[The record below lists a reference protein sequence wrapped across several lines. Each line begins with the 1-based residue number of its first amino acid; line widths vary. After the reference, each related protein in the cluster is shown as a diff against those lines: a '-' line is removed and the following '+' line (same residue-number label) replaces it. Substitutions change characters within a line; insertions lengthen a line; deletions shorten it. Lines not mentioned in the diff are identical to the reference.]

1 MSFSRVSSTRNSTSW
16 PGLVGLMRGLVV
28 VLVMGSAMA
37 SHAAPEPA
45 GRGPGQVTLDLE
57 SFRELERRLAVLG
70 ERPSGVALTSAEVS
84 VDASSPGAPRV
95 TATLRAELTAEL
107 MVAPES
113 GTGAW
118 AEVALLPAGIALESA
133 TVDGAPLPLVQ
144 KGAALVWVARGSGV
158 RELVLRYRAVELRA
172 GVIEVPL
179 PQSPSV
185 TLTARLPGDVP
196 AVEVSPGLVTQHTRT
211 PTGTTAVAIV
221 PRALSARLRWGRMP
235 GGEAAIAAAEYRG
248 ELMGEVVR
256 WQAELGVE
264 GRDGEAFVAVA
275 RADVAVLAA
284 RVDGTLA
291 PLEERGG
298 YLFARVMGRG
308 RKTLSLVF
316 EAPLRQGEGPAGTA
330 LWTPRA
336 PLSTFALT
344 LDGDKEVTTVPAG
357 GIERTIVGGK
367 TLAKVALPVSD
378 EVVFNWT
385 SALPESAEQE
395 LRVNADVVHAVRA
408 DAGVLQVTAF
418 ATFEVARGKAQSFS
432 FTVPEAVV
440 VNAVRGQALSDWRVA
455 DPKDGVRLVS
465 VYLDREVTG
474 TFTMRVDYEVL
485 VAGSGAT
492 EAGPQL
498 VPLVTAEAVRRQR
511 GMVALV
517 RGGELEVKPVSV
529 AGLTQVGENQLP
541 VEVRDAVP
549 QKVTHTYKYTET
561 GARLGVE
568 LAPMERESAR
578 FDAAI
583 DTLFSLGE
591 GVVRGLV
598 TVELTVKAGSFADL
612 AIQLP
617 AGINVLSA
625 SAPSLRE
632 HRVVEADGKRT
643 LALSFTREMEGAV
656 KVELVWER
664 VLAPGDL
671 ELEVPLVH
679 VVGAVLEHGRLAIE
693 ALSAVEVKELEA
705 SRVMRVDVQEL
716 PQKLVLRTTNP
727 ILLAYH
733 YVHADPPA
741 ALKLSVKRHAEVAV
755 QVATIDE
762 GHHRTLWTRDG
773 VALTRARYLVRNR
786 GRQFLRVTLPDGATV
801 WSAELAGQP
810 VKPASDEKGAILVPL
825 LNASEPFEVVLVYL
839 VRGEPLGISGEIEG
853 ALLVPDLVETE
864 STWEVFLPDDVVW
877 GEVDTRMTV
886 AAAHEHIVAT
896 ELEGPGAK
904 VTGATAAGESG
915 VAPLGIRVP
924 ERGHRI
930 VLKSLLSNQ
939 GSERATMRVSYRT
952 GGLGGLGAALVFGG
966 VFALGL
972 LALRLSAKVA
982 TPRAV
987 SVGVGVA
994 ALVAIVVGHVHFGAS
1009 PVWALVAIFATG
1021 LLALGRHFAKR
1032 RATV

>member
-1 MSFSRVSSTRNSTSW
+1 MSFSRFSRTPRSTTR
-16 PGLVGLMRGLVV
+16 PGLIGLARGLVF
-28 VLVMGSAMA
+28 VLVMGIAMV

-45 GRGPGQVTLDLE
+45 GPGQVTLGLE
-57 SFRELERRLAVLG
+57 AFRELERRLSLLG
-70 ERPSGVALTSAEVS
+70 ERPSGVALTQAEVV
-84 VDASSPGAPRV
+84 VDLTGTGAPQV
-95 TATLRAELTAEL
+95 TATVRAELMAEL
-107 MVAPES
+107 MAGP
-113 GTGAW
+113 GAGAW
-118 AEVALLPAGIALESA
+118 AELALLPAGVALESA
-133 TVDGAPLPLVQ
+133 TIDGAPLPLTQ
-144 KGAALVWVARGSGV
+144 KGAALMWVARGSGV
-158 RELVLRYRAVELRA
+158 RELVLRYRALGLGA
-172 GVIEVPL
+172 GVVEVPL
-179 PQSPSV
+179 PQAPSV
-185 TLTARLPGDVP
+185 TLIARLPGDVP
-196 AVEVSPGLVTQHTRT
+196 AVELSPGTLTQHTRS
-211 PTGTTAVAIV
+211 PTGTTAVAV
-221 PRALSARLRWGRMP
+221 LPRALSALLRWGRT
-235 GGEAAIAAAEYRG
+235 GSAEVAIAAADYRG
-248 ELMGEVVR
+248 EVLREVVR
-256 WQAELGVE
+256 WQAELTVE
-264 GRDGEAFVAVA
+264 GRDGEALVAVA

-284 RVDGTLA
+284 KVDGAVAL
-291 PLEERGG
+291 LEERGG
-298 YLFARVMGRG
+298 YLFARVAGRG
-308 RKTLSLVF
+308 RKTLSLTF

-344 LDGDKEVTTVPAG
+344 LEGDKEVTTVPSG
-357 GIERTIVGGK
+357 GIERSLVGGR
-367 TLAKVALPVSD
+367 TVARVALPVSD

-385 SALPESAEQE
+385 AALPESAEQE
-395 LRVNADVVHAVRA
+395 LRVNADVVHTVRA

-418 ATFEVARGKAQSFS
+418 ATFEVARGKAQSFTFS
-432 FTVPEAVV
+432 VPEAVV
-440 VNAVRGQALSDWRVA
+440 VNAVRGEALSDWRVG
-455 DPKDGVRLVS
+455 DPKDGARLVS

-474 TFTMRVDYEVL
+474 TFTIRVDYEVL
-485 VAGSGAT
+485 VAGTGASG
-492 EAGPQL
+492 AGPQL

-529 AGLTQVGENQLP
+529 SGLTQVGENQLP

-549 QKVTHTYKYTET
+549 QKVTHTYKYTES

-612 AIQLP
+612 SVELP

-632 HRVVEADGKRT
+632 HRVVDAEGKRT
-643 LALSFTREMEGAV
+643 LELSFTREMEGAV

-679 VVGAVLEHGRLAIE
+679 VVGAVIEQGRLAIE

-705 SRVMRVDVQEL
+705 TRVMRVDVQEL

-727 ILLAYH
+727 ILLAYQ

-741 ALKLSVKRHAEVAV
+741 SLKLSVKRHAEVAV

-762 GHHRTLWTRDG
+762 GHHRTLWTKDG

-825 LNASEPFEVVLVYL
+825 LNASEPFEVVIVYL
-839 VRGEPLGISGEIEG
+839 VRGEPLGVSGEIEG

-864 STWEVFLPDDVVW
+864 STWELFLPDDVVW

-886 AAAHEHIVAT
+886 AAAHEHGAAGDVTGSEADGAI
-896 ELEGPGAK
+896 AK
-904 VTGATAAGESG
+904 VAGEAG

-930 VLKSLLSNQ
+930 ILKSLLSNQ
-939 GSERATMRVSYRT
+939 GSERASMRVSYRVD
-952 GGLGGLGAALVFGG
+952 GMEGLGAALLFGG
-966 VFALGL
+966 VLALGL
-972 LALRLSAKVA
+972 LGLRLSAKVETA
-982 TPRAV
+982 KAV
-987 SVGVGVA
+987 SGGVGVA
-994 ALVAIVVGHVHFGAS
+994 GVLAIVVGFVHFGAS
-1009 PVWALVAIFATG
+1009 PVWAVVALVVVAVLG
-1021 LLALGRHFAKR
+1021 LDRHLARR

>member
-1 MSFSRVSSTRNSTSW
+1 MSFFRSRNTPHSSVQ
-16 PGLVGLMRGLVV
+16 GCLRGLAL
-28 VLVMGSAMA
+28 VLGMVLPTS
-37 SHAAPEPA
+37 SRAAPEPV
-45 GRGPGQVTLDLE
+45 GGGGSGEVTLGLE
-57 SFRELERRLAVLG
+57 AFRELERRLALLG
-70 ERPSGVALTSAEVS
+70 ERPSGVALTQAEVS
-84 VDASSPGAPRV
+84 VDTSVPGAPRV
-95 TATLRAELTAEL
+95 VATVRAELVAEL
-107 MVAPES
+107 MASAGS
-113 GTGAW
+113 GEW
-118 AEVALLPAGIALESA
+118 AEVALLPAGVALESA
-133 TVDGAPLPLVQ
+133 TIDGAPLALSQ

-158 RELVLRYRAVELRA
+158 RELVLSYRAVELGA
-172 GVIEVPL
+172 GVLEVPL
-179 PQSPSV
+179 PQAPSV
-185 TLTARLPGDVP
+185 TLSATLPGDVP
-196 AVEVSPGLVTQHTRT
+196 AVEVSPGIVTRHTRT
-211 PTGTTAVAIV
+211 PTGTTAVAV
-221 PRALSARLRWGRMP
+221 LPRSLSARLRWGRTA
-235 GGEAAIAAAEYRG
+235 GAEVAIATAEYRG
-248 ELMGEVVR
+248 EVLREVVR
-256 WQAELGVE
+256 WQATLSVE
-264 GRDGEAFVAVA
+264 SRDGEALVAVL
-275 RADVAVLAA
+275 RADVAVLSA
-284 RVDGTLA
+284 RIDGA
-291 PLEERGG
+291 VAVLEERGG
-298 YLFARVMGRG
+298 FLFARVAGRG
-308 RKTLSLVF
+308 RKALELTF

-336 PLSTFALT
+336 PLSSFVLT
-344 LDGDKEVTTVPAG
+344 VDGDKEVTTLPAG
-357 GIERTIVGGK
+357 GIERSLVGGK
-367 TLAKVALPVSD
+367 TVAKVALPVSD

-385 SALPESAEQE
+385 AALPESAEQE
-395 LRVNADVVHAVRA
+395 LRVNADVVHTVRA
-408 DAGVLQVTAF
+408 DSGVLQVTAF

-432 FTVPEAVV
+432 FTVPEAAVI
-440 VNAVRGQALSDWRVA
+440 NAVHGMALSDWRVG
-455 DPKDGVRLVS
+455 DPKDGLRLVS
-465 VYLDREVTG
+465 IYLDREVTG
-474 TFTMRVDYEVL
+474 TFAMRIEYEVL
-485 VAGSGAT
+485 VKAT
-492 EAGPQL
+492 APGEQGPQL

-529 AGLTQVGENQLP
+529 VGLTQVGENQLP

-583 DTLFSLGE
+583 DTLLSLGE

-612 AIQLP
+612 VLELP

-632 HRVVEADGKRT
+632 NRVVEADGKRT

-679 VVGAVLEHGRLAIE
+679 VVGAVIEQGRLAIE

-705 SRVMRVDVQEL
+705 KRVMRVDAQEL

-762 GHHRTLWTRDG
+762 GHHRTLFTKDG

-786 GRQFLRVTLPDGATV
+786 GRQFLRVILPEGATV

-810 VKPASDEKGAILVPL
+810 VKPASDESGAVLVPL

-839 VRGEPLGISGEIEG
+839 VRGEPLGISGAIEG

-864 STWEVFLPDDVVW
+864 STWEVFLPDDVEW

-886 AAAHEHIVAT
+886 TAAHEHVA
-896 ELEGPGAK
+896 
-904 VTGATAAGESG
+904 AAESKGDDDAG

-939 GSERATMRVSYRT
+939 GTERASMRVAYRT
-952 GGLGGLGAALVFGG
+952 GGMGGLGAALLFGG
-966 VFALGL
+966 VLALGL
-972 LALRLSAKVA
+972 LGLRLSAKVE
-982 TPRAV
+982 TPRGV
-987 SVGVGVA
+987 SIGVGVA
-994 ALVAIVVGHVHFGAS
+994 AAVAIAIGWVRFGAS
-1009 PVWALVAIFATG
+1009 PVWALVALVVVG
-1021 LLALGRHFAKR
+1021 VLALGRHLAKR
-1032 RATV
+1032 RAAV